1 MLRIATAAVLAAL
14 STAAAR
20 AEDPLP
26 RATPESVG
34 MSSERLARLDA
45 ALKGEVERARLGG
58 AVVAIARRGKLVHY
72 EPYGYVD
79 PAKKTPMPRD
89 GIFAIASMTKP
100 LVGTAIMML
109 QEEGRLSLADP
120 VERHIPE
127 LGARKV
133 GVLDESSGAGGAPL
147 VTVPARRSITLLDL
161 ARHTSGITY
170 GGRGTTAVHKQYP
183 TSSNWAGEN
192 LTPAQFVAQL
202 AAAPLLHQPGTV
214 WDYSLSIDVLGLVVE
229 KVSGKPLGAFLA
241 ERIFRP
247 LGMADTG
254 FIVPP
259 ENTPRLARALPNDP
273 DTGKPQSVPDRGAA
287 LKFECGGGCAA
298 STAGDYLRFGQ
309 MLLDGGALNGT
320 RILGRKS
327 VEAMT
332 SDQMTPEIK
341 NNIAVTN
348 PNAAGYGFGVTVA
361 VRPAAGGGSGLIGSP
376 GEFFWNGAYGTL
388 WWADPKEQLVVV
400 FMTHTPGDQRREY
413 HRMVNALAYQAIVD

>member
-1 MLRIATAAVLAAL
+1 MPPQGGNAMLRIATAAVLAAL
-14 STAAAR
+14 STIAAR

-45 ALKGEVERARLGG
+45 ALKGEVERGRLGG

-133 GVLDESSGAGGAPL
+133 GVLDESSGAGGDPL
-147 VTVPARRSITLLDL
+147 ATAPARRSITLLDL

-202 AAAPLLHQPGTV
+202 AAAPLLHQPGRCGITA
-214 WDYSLSIDVLGLVVE
+214 SRSTC
-229 KVSGKPLGAFLA
+229 SASSS
-241 ERIFRP
+241 RRS
-247 LGMADTG
+247 
-254 FIVPP
+254 
-259 ENTPRLARALPNDP
+259 RASR
-273 DTGKPQSVPDRGAA
+273 SVPS
-287 LKFECGGGCAA
+287 LPSA
-298 STAGDYLRFGQ
+298 SSARS
-309 MLLDGGALNGT
+309 AW
-320 RILGRKS
+320 
-327 VEAMT
+327 
-332 SDQMTPEIK
+332 P
-341 NNIAVTN
+341 
-348 PNAAGYGFGVTVA
+348 
-361 VRPAAGGGSGLIGSP
+361 
-376 GEFFWNGAYGTL
+376 
-388 WWADPKEQLVVV
+388 
-400 FMTHTPGDQRREY
+400 
-413 HRMVNALAYQAIVD
+413 